1 MDAGVKLPRTT
12 SQQHVPLGHAT
23 TVSPVNPV
31 AHERDECDHEFMSTY
46 WQWRRR
52 RRAQHKVDH
61 PCVGVV
67 NGEELT
73 TGMQRLRSGLL
84 RGHGAMA
91 RVIHNARVNECVVLD
106 LYSFSTLIRG
116 CGQVI
121 WSVHGRCSM
130 VMRESIGQE
139 YREVVERR
147 VFTVTGN
154 RLDEE
159 ILDTVVEIQERHDA
173 VRDLERKLLELQKI
187 FLDMA
192 VLVEAQGDMISHIE
206 THGSVSTQQVKTQF
220 VMPPPPVVTTR
231 SLHLVYPEP
240 LIVVAVLSIS
250 ACHDIVAGLLQ
261 PCQQQSQA

>member
-12 SQQHVPLGHAT
+12 SQQHVPHGHAT

>member
-121 WSVHGRCSM
+121 WSGHGRCSM
-130 VMRESIGQE
+130 NLP
-139 YREVVERR
+139 
-147 VFTVTGN
+147 N
-154 RLDEE
+154 R
-159 ILDTVVEIQERHDA
+159 
-173 VRDLERKLLELQKI
+173 QKP
-187 FLDMA
+187 
-192 VLVEAQGDMISHIE
+192 G
-206 THGSVSTQQVKTQF
+206 
-220 VMPPPPVVTTR
+220 
-231 SLHLVYPEP
+231 
-240 LIVVAVLSIS
+240 
-250 ACHDIVAGLLQ
+250 
-261 PCQQQSQA
+261 